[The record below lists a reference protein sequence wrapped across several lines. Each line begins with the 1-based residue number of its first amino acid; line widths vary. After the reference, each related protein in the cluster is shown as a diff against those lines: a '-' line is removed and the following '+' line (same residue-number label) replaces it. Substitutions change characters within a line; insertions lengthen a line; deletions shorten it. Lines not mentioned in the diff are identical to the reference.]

1 MNQAH
6 QEPPPSAIDDRF
18 ALEETLHDALGR
30 ATMDAPSRLR
40 SAMEHAVFP
49 GGSRLRARLCLAV
62 ASACRR
68 GPLRPR
74 AFGAAAA
81 VEFMHC
87 ASLVHDDLPCFDDAE
102 LRRGRPSVQRAFGEA
117 MAVLV
122 GDGLIVLAFDTLSRA
137 LATEQ
142 TFDTASLHALSEAAG
157 ACRGLVAGQAWE
169 LEGGSVDVLRY
180 HRAKTAS
187 LFELASVL
195 GARAAGGDVKAFAL
209 FGREIGM
216 AYQAVDDLADRLG
229 TPELLGKPVGQDA
242 ARGRPTSAGDLS
254 VARLGVRLAAGRAM
268 GAVPSCPGADG
279 LRAMVETVMRALGLD
294 LPLRAPTV
302 ARAGA

>member
-6 QEPPPSAIDDRF
+6 QETPPNNADGRW
-18 ALEETLHDALGR
+18 ALEETLNEALER
-30 ATMDAPSRLR
+30 ATVDAPSRLR
-40 SAMEHAVFP
+40 SAMQHAVFP

-62 ASACRR
+62 ASACQR

-74 AFGAAAA
+74 ALGAAAA
-81 VEFMHC
+81 VELMHC

-102 LRRGRPSVQRAFGEA
+102 LRRGLPSVHCAFGEA

-122 GDGLIVLAFDTLSRA
+122 GDGLIVLAFDTLTRA
-137 LATEQ
+137 LASEHP
-142 TFDTASLHALSEAAG
+142 FDTASLLALSEASG

-187 LFELASVL
+187 LFELACVL
-195 GARAAGGDVKAFAL
+195 GARAAGGDVKAFGL

-229 TPELLGKPVGQDA
+229 SPALLGKPVGQDA
-242 ARGRPTSAGDLS
+242 ARGRPTSASDLS

-268 GAVPSCPGADG
+268 GAVPNCPGADD
-279 LRAMVETVMRALGLD
+279 LRSMVEIVMRTLGVD
-294 LPLRAPTV
+294 LPLHAPTAACV
-302 ARAGA
+302 GI